1 MSAPLTT
8 IPPRRLR
15 GQKGYNMK
23 VKDIIKKYRLAS
35 NADVFI
41 EHSDGAIAKLN
52 RQDIKDVSPEFL
64 MNATVNSIDV
74 IDNVLT
80 IHIR

>member
-1 MSAPLTT
+1 M
-8 IPPRRLR
+8 
-15 GQKGYNMK
+15 
-23 VKDIIKKYRLAS
+23 
-35 NADVFI
+35 FI

-52 RQDIKDVSPEFL
+52 RQDIKDISPEFL
-64 MNATVNSIDV
+64 MNATVNSIDI

>member
-1 MSAPLTT
+1 
-8 IPPRRLR
+8 
-15 GQKGYNMK
+15 MK

-41 EHSDGAIAKLN
+41 EHSDGSTAKLN
-52 RQDIKDVSPEFL
+52 RRDIKDVSPEFL
-64 MNATVNSIDV
+64 MNATVNSIDI